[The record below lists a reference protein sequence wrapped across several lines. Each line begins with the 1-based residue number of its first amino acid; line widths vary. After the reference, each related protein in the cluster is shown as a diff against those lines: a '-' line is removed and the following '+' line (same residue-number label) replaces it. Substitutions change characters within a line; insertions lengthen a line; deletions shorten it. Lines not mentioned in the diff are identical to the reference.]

1 MNNIKNI
8 VSRQIIDSRGNPTV
22 ETDVILEN
30 GTMGRA
36 AVPSGASTGKYEAFE
51 LRDEKKSFN
60 GKSVLKAVS
69 NVNGV
74 IFDALSGVDA
84 TEQSLIDNT
93 LIDLD
98 GTKNKSKLGA
108 NAILSVS
115 MATAVASANSYKIPL
130 FKYLGGTKQ
139 YKMPKPMLNVING
152 GAHANN
158 NLRFQEFMIIP
169 TGIDTFKDAIQRSSE
184 VFHSLKS
191 LLDKKR
197 FSTAV
202 GDEGGFAPDLKSEDE
217 ALKLICDA
225 IVKCGYKLEK
235 DFLLAIDVGAS
246 EFFKNGKYDIPSS
259 KKKLSSKEFSNL
271 LKKLFNKYPIVSLE
285 DPFDEND
292 WDSWSNFTKDNGDK
306 IQIVGDDLYTT
317 NVSRLKTG
325 IERSASNAILI
336 KLNQIGT
343 LTETLETIEM
353 AHSNNIE
360 TIISHRSGETEDTFI
375 ADLAVATNSGQI
387 KTGSISR
394 SDRVSKYNQLIRI
407 EEMLNSKKTIKNNR
421 FY

>member
-1 MNNIKNI
+1 
-8 VSRQIIDSRGNPTV
+8 
-22 ETDVILEN
+22 
-30 GTMGRA
+30 
-36 AVPSGASTGKYEAFE
+36 
-51 LRDEKKSFN
+51 
-60 GKSVLKAVS
+60 
-69 NVNGV
+69 
-74 IFDALSGVDA
+74 
-84 TEQSLIDNT
+84 
-93 LIDLD
+93 
-98 GTKNKSKLGA
+98 
-108 NAILSVS
+108 
-115 MATAVASANSYKIPL
+115 
-130 FKYLGGTKQ
+130 
-139 YKMPKPMLNVING
+139 MLNVING

-158 NLRFQEFMIIP
+158 GLRFQEFMIIP
-169 TGIDTFKDAIQRSSE
+169 IGIATFNEAIQKSSE

-191 LLDKKR
+191 ILDKNK

-202 GDEGGFAPDLKSEDE
+202 GDEGGFAPNLKSEDE

-225 IVKCGYKLEK
+225 VIKSGYKLEK

-246 EFFKNGKYDIPSS
+246 EFYKNKKYEMPTS
-259 KKKLSSKEFSNL
+259 KKMLTAKELSKLLN
-271 LKKLFNKYPIVSLE
+271 KLCSKYPIISLE

-292 WDSWSNFTKDNGDK
+292 WEAWTNYTKDKGDK
-306 IQIVGDDLYTT
+306 LQIVGDDLYTT
-317 NVSRLKTG
+317 NVSRLKIG
-325 IERSASNAILI
+325 IERSSSNAILI

-343 LTETLETIEM
+343 LTETLEAIEM

-407 EEMLNSKKTIKNNR
+407 EEYLNSKKTLKNNK

>member
-1 MNNIKNI
+1 MKNIKNI
-8 VSRQIIDSRGNPTV
+8 ISRQIIDSRGNPTV

-30 GTMGRA
+30 GVIGRA

-51 LRDEKKSFN
+51 LRDKKN
-60 GKSVLKAVS
+60 TYHGKSVQRAVS
-69 NVNGV
+69 NVNGI
-74 IFDALSGVDA
+74 IFDALSGFDV

-115 MATAVASANSYKIPL
+115 MATAVAAANFYKIPL
-130 FKYLGGTKQ
+130 YKYLGGTKQ
-139 YKMPKPMLNVING
+139 FKMPTPMLNVING

-158 NLRFQEFMIIP
+158 NLAFQEFMIIP
-169 TGIDTFKDAIQRSSE
+169 TGINTFKEAIQRSSE
-184 VFHSLKS
+184 VFHNLKS
-191 LLDKKR
+191 ILQKR
-197 FSTAV
+197 KLSTAV
-202 GDEGGFAPDLKSEDE
+202 GDEGGFAPNLKSEDE

-225 IVKCGYKLEK
+225 ITKSGYKIRK
-235 DFLLAIDVGAS
+235 DFSLAIDVAAS
-246 EFFKNGKYDIPSS
+246 EFYKNGKYIISS
-259 KKKLSSKEFSNL
+259 INKKLSSKEFSRF
-271 LKKLFNKYPIVSLE
+271 LKKLCDKYPIVSLE

-292 WDSWSNFTKDNGDK
+292 WESWIAFTKNNYNK
-306 IQIVGDDLYTT
+306 LQIVGDDLYTT
-317 NVSRLKTG
+317 NVSRLSVG
-325 IERSASNAILI
+325 IEKAASNAILI

-343 LTETLETIEM
+343 LTETLEAIEM

-407 EEMLNSKKTIKNNR
+407 EEFFNSKKTLKNNR

>member
-22 ETDVILEN
+22 ETDIILEN
-30 GTMGRA
+30 GAMGRA
-36 AVPSGASTGKYEAFE
+36 AVPSGASTGRYEAFE
-51 LRDEKKSFN
+51 LRDGKQSFN
-60 GKSVLKAVS
+60 GKSVQRAVS

-74 IFDALSGVDA
+74 IFDALSGFDA

-115 MATAVASANSYKIPL
+115 MATAVAAANSYKIPL
-130 FKYLGGTKQ
+130 YKYLGGTRQ
-139 YKMPKPMLNVING
+139 FRMPTPMLNVING

-158 NLRFQEFMIIP
+158 NLSFQEFMIIP
-169 TGIDTFKDAIQRSSE
+169 TGVNTFKEAIQRSSE

-191 LLDKKR
+191 ILEKR
-197 FSTAV
+197 KYSTAV
-202 GDEGGFAPDLKSEDE
+202 GDEGGFAPNLKSEDE

-225 IVKCGYKLEK
+225 IIKSGYKLEK
-235 DFLLAIDVGAS
+235 DFLLAIDVAAS
-246 EFFKNGKYDIPSS
+246 EFYKNGKYFVAST
-259 KKKLSSKEFSNL
+259 KKKLSSKEFSAF
-271 LKKLFNKYPIVSLE
+271 LKKLSIKYPIVSLE

-292 WDSWSNFTKDNGDK
+292 WDSWTGFTKSNAGK
-306 IQIVGDDLYTT
+306 MQVVGDDLYTT

-325 IERSASNAILI
+325 IEKSASNAILI

-353 AHSNNIE
+353 AHSNNME
-360 TIISHRSGETEDTFI
+360 AIISHRSGETEDTFI

-407 EEMLNSKKTIKNNR
+407 EEHFNSKKTLKNNK

>member
-30 GTMGRA
+30 GAMGRA
-36 AVPSGASTGKYEAFE
+36 AVPSGASTGKHEAFE
-51 LRDEKKSFN
+51 LRDGKKAFS
-60 GKSVLKAVS
+60 GKSVQRAVS

-74 IFDALSGVDA
+74 IFDALSGFDA

-115 MATAVASANSYKIPL
+115 MAAAVAAANSYKVPL
-130 FKYLGGTKQ
+130 FKYLGGTRQ
-139 YKMPKPMLNVING
+139 FKMPTPMLNVING

-169 TGIDTFKDAIQRSSE
+169 TGINTFNEAIQRSSE
-184 VFHSLKS
+184 VFYSLKS
-191 LLDKKR
+191 ILDKKN

-202 GDEGGFAPDLKSEDE
+202 GDEGGFAPDLKTEEE

-225 IVKCGYKLEK
+225 IIRSGYKLEK

-246 EFFKNGKYDIPSS
+246 EFYKNKKYDMPIL
-259 KKKLSSKEFSNL
+259 KKKFSSKEFSNY
-271 LKKLFNKYPIVSLE
+271 LKKLCNKYPIVSLE

-292 WDSWSNFTKDNGDK
+292 WDSWTTFTKNNGNK
-306 IQIVGDDLYTT
+306 LQVVGDDLYTT

-325 IERSASNAILI
+325 IEKSASNAILI

-360 TIISHRSGETEDTFI
+360 TVISHRSGETEDTFI

-407 EEMLNSKKTIKNNR
+407 EEFLNSKKTLKNNK

>member
-1 MNNIKNI
+1 MRNIKNI
-8 VSRQIIDSRGNPTV
+8 ISRQIIDSRGNPTV

-30 GTMGRA
+30 GSMGRA

-51 LRDEKKSFN
+51 LRDGKQTFN
-60 GKSVLKAVS
+60 GKSVQKAVS

-74 IFDALSGVDA
+74 IFDALSGFDA

-115 MATAVASANSYKIPL
+115 MAAAVAAANSYKVPL
-130 FKYLGGTKQ
+130 FKYLGGTRQ
-139 YKMPKPMLNVING
+139 FKMPTPMLNVING

-169 TGIDTFKDAIQRSSE
+169 IGINTFKEAIQKSSE
-184 VFHSLKS
+184 VFYSLKS
-191 LLDKKR
+191 ILDKR
-197 FSTAV
+197 NFSTAV
-202 GDEGGFAPDLKSEDE
+202 GDEGGFAPDLKTEDE

-225 IVKCGYKLEK
+225 IIKSGYKLEK

-246 EFFKNGKYDIPSS
+246 EFYKNKKYDMPIL
-259 KKKLSSKEFSNL
+259 KKKFSSKEFTNY
-271 LKKLFNKYPIVSLE
+271 LKKLCNKYPIVSLE

-292 WDSWSNFTKDNGDK
+292 WDSWTAFTKNNGDK
-306 IQIVGDDLYTT
+306 LQVVGDDLYTT
-317 NVSRLKTG
+317 NVSRLRTG
-325 IERSASNAILI
+325 IEKSASNAILI

-343 LTETLETIEM
+343 LTETLEAIEM

-360 TIISHRSGETEDTFI
+360 TVISHRSGETEDTFI

-407 EEMLNSKKTIKNNR
+407 EEFLNSKKTIKNNK

>member
-30 GTMGRA
+30 GSMGRA
-36 AVPSGASTGKYEAFE
+36 AVPSGASTGKHEAFE
-51 LRDEKKSFN
+51 LRDGKKDFG
-60 GKSVLKAVS
+60 GKSVQRAVS

-74 IFDALSGVDA
+74 IFDALSGFDA

-115 MATAVASANSYKIPL
+115 MAAAVAAANSYKVPL
-130 FKYLGGTKQ
+130 FKYLGGTRQ
-139 YKMPKPMLNVING
+139 FKMPTPMLNVING

-169 TGIDTFKDAIQRSSE
+169 TGINTFNEAIQRSSE
-184 VFHSLKS
+184 VFYSLKS
-191 LLDKKR
+191 ILDKKN

-202 GDEGGFAPDLKSEDE
+202 GDEGGFAPDLKTEEE

-225 IVKCGYKLEK
+225 IIRSGYKLEK

-246 EFFKNGKYDIPSS
+246 EFYKNKKYDMPIL
-259 KKKLSSKEFSNL
+259 KKKFSSKEFSNY
-271 LKKLFNKYPIVSLE
+271 LKKLCNKYPIVSLE

-292 WDSWSNFTKDNGDK
+292 WNSWTTFTKNNGDK
-306 IQIVGDDLYTT
+306 LQVVGDDLYTT

-325 IERSASNAILI
+325 IEKSASNAILI

-360 TIISHRSGETEDTFI
+360 TVISHRSGETEDTFI

-407 EEMLNSKKTIKNNR
+407 EEFLNSKKTLKNNK